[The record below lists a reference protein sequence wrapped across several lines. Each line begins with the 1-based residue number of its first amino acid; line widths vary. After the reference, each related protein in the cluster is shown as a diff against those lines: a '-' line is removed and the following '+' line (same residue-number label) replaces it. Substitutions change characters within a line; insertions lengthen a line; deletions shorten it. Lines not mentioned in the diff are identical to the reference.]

1 MVSVSNPTPT
11 TEPIPTCPICH
22 GTGLYLWH
30 SPDGRTRFDAL
41 CDCPASAVAVRNGYH
56 ECAECGCAFRF
67 GDHEDLFDE
76 PLCERCAGEAEY
88 EMTRLYYGLG
98 F

>member
-11 TEPIPTCPICH
+11 TEPTPTCPTCH
-22 GTGLYLWH
+22 GTGLYIWH

-41 CDCPASAVAVRNGYH
+41 CDCTGRAVAIADGYH